1 MTYHLPFSE
10 SPADEFRT
18 PSGEWF
24 CTLRAI
30 AFDGWLLW
38 KHALPDDILL
48 WRDLND
54 DVFNTVE
61 ALARR
66 IHNLHQL
73 LPDYRRLSDT
83 PFKVS
88 RWWDPTDDTGEWCFG
103 DRVLLRINGYTA
115 RDVSQEIPSRLKGQ
129 LTIQQRSLNWIEFS
143 LPEGPHLRSRE
154 ADGTP

>member
-1 MTYHLPFSE
+1 MIYHLPYSE
-10 SPADEFRT
+10 SPLDEFCSPT
-18 PSGEWF
+18 GEWL

-38 KHALPDDILL
+38 RHALPDDIYLWPLL
-48 WRDLND
+48 SQE
-54 DVFNTVE
+54 VFETIE
-61 ALARR
+61 SLARR

-83 PFKVS
+83 PFTVS
-88 RWWDPTDDTGEWCFG
+88 RWWDPTDDSGEWNFG

-115 RDVSQEIPSRLKGQ
+115 QELEREIPPKLKGQ
-129 LTIQQRSLNWIEFS
+129 LLLQPRSTNWIEIS
-143 LPEGPHLRSRE
+143 LPAERRLIRPE